1 MPMRTASI
9 NAAFMLASF
18 TVAAAAQDGDDL
30 AQEWGQRIHK
40 SCGSSGNGFD
50 QCVADLLADT
60 AAEHAVQVAAREGRS
75 VFGEKFQVL
84 SRMTIGP
91 SSGLTGDLDVVIPLS
106 GATEPVVHSQSA
118 LFLQQGITSWRD
130 SDGTRRNDIRVGM
143 VYRLPV
149 LEGDALGFSLFHQEN
164 LERDHQRA
172 VAGLDYAGR
181 WGTAYVS
188 AFEPT
193 TGWRPGRTGYK
204 ERARSGTEF
213 GAQLHLT
220 STVAADAAWGR
231 WEAREGHI
239 ENVRIGL
246 DWKPHPHVSFGA
258 GYEVNHVLSGPPK
271 DGARLSMAFNIP
283 LGQKGGGS
291 SRAKW
296 EGLGVPAF
304 GEASPDFWAPITN
317 VGRIVTLERAIA
329 KPSRVKALVLS
340 ADLPEGVTV
349 QFLQDHAETGSRIG
363 VRISIPD
370 PLSED
375 LRLVVRLVPGSGD
388 NPAVPGEDF
397 VDEPHHVTIKQGE
410 VAADTSLRLLHNDDM
425 QLARSLAVEVSLAS

>member
-1 MPMRTASI
+1 MRTASI
-9 NAAFMLASF
+9 HAAFMLASF
-18 TVAAAAQDGDDL
+18 TTAAAAKDGASV
-30 AQEWGQRIHK
+30 AQEWGQRIHE

-50 QCVADLLADT
+50 QCVVDLLADT
-60 AAEHAVQVAAREGRS
+60 ATEHAVHLATREGRS
-75 VFGEKFQVL
+75 VFGEQFQVL

-106 GATEPVVHSQSA
+106 GETEPVDHSQSA

-130 SDGTRRNDIRVGM
+130 NDGTRRNDIRVGM

-164 LERDHQRA
+164 LQRDHQRA
-172 VAGLDYAGR
+172 VAGMDYAGR

-193 TGWRPGRTGYK
+193 TGWRPGRTGYE
-204 ERARSGTEF
+204 ERARSGTEL
-213 GAQLHLT
+213 GARLHLT
-220 STVAADAAWGR
+220 TTVSADAAWAR
-231 WEAREGHI
+231 WEAVEGHV
-239 ENVRIGL
+239 ENARVGL
-246 DWKPHPHVSFGA
+246 DWKPHPYVSFGA
-258 GYEVNHVLSGPPK
+258 GYEVNHVSSGPPR

-283 LGQKGGGS
+283 LGQKGHGS
-291 SRAKW
+291 SQAKW
-296 EGLGVPAF
+296 EGLGVPVF

-329 KPSRVKALVLS
+329 QSSRVKALVLS
-340 ADLPEGVTV
+340 SDLPEGVSV
-349 QFLQDHAETGSRIG
+349 QFLQDHSETGSRIG
-363 VRISIPD
+363 VRVSVPE

-388 NPAVPGEDF
+388 NPAVPSEDF
-397 VDEPHHVTIKQGE
+397 VDEPHYLTIQQGE
-410 VAADTSLRLLHNDDM
+410 LSADAWLQLLHNADM
-425 QLARSLAVEVSLAS
+425 QTARSLAVEVAPAT